1 MSRTAKNK
9 KNKKI
14 LQTPKGMHDILP
26 SEQPFWEKIDQNLE
40 KIAEFYNFLKID
52 TPILE
57 SIELFERPLGEASE
71 VVEKQMFVLKTK
83 GGDSLVLRPEG
94 TAPIARSYIQHG
106 LSHVAQ
112 PLKLYYFG
120 PMFRYEQPQSGRYRQ
135 FHQAGF
141 EIISNRDDDPIYD
154 VQVIL
159 VCYRLIESLKIKNFR
174 IEVNSIGCKVCR
186 PVYRHKLRDF
196 YKGKEKDLCKDCQR
210 RLKTNPLRVL
220 DCKDSDCKERKQSA
234 PIMLDNLCNNCTKH
248 FKMVLE
254 YLDELKLPYTLNHQL
269 VRGFDYYNRTVFE
282 IFTEGFD
289 FAIAAGGRY
298 DYLVEILGGRN
309 ASGVGGAV
317 GLERLIEIIKSQN
330 LALVAKEKPKIALI
344 HIGDLA
350 KKKSLGLIEKLR
362 MAGVGV
368 IDTLG
373 KDMLKAQLRFADKI
387 DSPLA
392 LILGQKEAV
401 EENIIIRDMKTGAQE
416 TVPVE
421 KLADA
426 IKKKLKST

>member
-1 MSRTAKNK
+1 MPRIAKNK
-9 KNKKI
+9 KNQKI
-14 LQTPKGMHDILP
+14 LQTPKGTHDILP
-26 SEQPFWEKIDQNLE
+26 SEQPLWEKIDQGL
-40 KIAEFYNFLKID
+40 KKVAEFYNFLKIN

-57 SIELFERPLGEASE
+57 DMELFERPLGEASD

-83 GGDSLVLRPEG
+83 GGDTLVLRPEG
-94 TAPIARSYIQHG
+94 TAPIVRSYIQHG

-120 PMFRYEQPQSGRYRQ
+120 PMFRYEQPQAGRYRQ

-154 VQVIL
+154 IQVIL
-159 VCYRLIESLKIKNFR
+159 ACYRLIESLKIKSLR
-174 IEVNSIGCKVCR
+174 VEVNSIGCKVCR
-186 PVYRHKLRDF
+186 PAYRRKLKDF
-196 YKGKEKDLCKDCQR
+196 YKGKEKNLCGDCQR
-210 RLKTNPLRVL
+210 RLKSNPLRVL
-220 DCKDSDCKERKQSA
+220 DCKDLDCKEFKQSA
-234 PIMLDNLCNNCTKH
+234 PILLDNLCNNCTKH
-248 FKMVLE
+248 FKTVLE
-254 YLDELKLPYTLNHQL
+254 YLDELKLPYALNHQL

-282 IFTEGFD
+282 IFAEGFN
-289 FAIAAGGRY
+289 FALAAGGRY
-298 DYLVEILGGRN
+298 DYLAEILGGHN
-309 ASGVGGAV
+309 SPGVGGAV

-330 LALVAKEKPKIALI
+330 IILVAKEKPKIALI

-350 KKKSLGLIEKLR
+350 KKKSLGLIERLR
-362 MAGVGV
+362 MAGVAV
-368 IDTLG
+368 VDTLG
-373 KDMLKAQLRFADKI
+373 KDMLNAQLRFANKI

-416 TVPVE
+416 TVTLE

-426 IKKKLKST
+426 IKKKLKQ